1 MCFKLVMSTSC
12 CSSAQFPSW
21 RFFSKE
27 GSNVNVEVLDI
38 YFNLTSKIHSNNEKE
53 SAMER
58 WKEKKLSINVNL
70 VEA

>member
-1 MCFKLVMSTSC
+1 M
-12 CSSAQFPSW
+12 
-21 RFFSKE
+21 
-27 GSNVNVEVLDI
+27 EVLDI